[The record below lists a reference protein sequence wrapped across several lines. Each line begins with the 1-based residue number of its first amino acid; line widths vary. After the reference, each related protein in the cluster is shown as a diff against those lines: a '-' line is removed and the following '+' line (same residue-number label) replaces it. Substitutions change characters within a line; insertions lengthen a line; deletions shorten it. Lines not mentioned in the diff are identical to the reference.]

1 MNKLWSIV
9 IIKHFYPFL
18 FIKIKTEYCQMAN
31 ALFNY
36 ITPYF
41 AKISTQNHINDLK
54 FIMRNLKDRKQ

>member
-1 MNKLWSIV
+1 
-9 IIKHFYPFL
+9 
-18 FIKIKTEYCQMAN
+18 MAN

-54 FIMRNLKDRKQ
+54 FIMRKFKRSEAMRMIIYISI